1 MLSAPVQADIPTR
14 MWVYPA
20 VSSTPLDPVY
30 TFAQVPST
38 ANATNTV
45 PANPQR
51 LVDAWITQVLRAR

>member
-1 MLSAPVQADIPTR
+1 